1 MWNKRILTLKT
12 SLMNEIKLSWTF
24 TCLTV
29 HWSEIYSKNLEI
41 KIILVFHI
49 NLHNLSKT
57 CHYFLIFAILSKVIT
72 IIRRTTL

>member
-24 TCLTV
+24 ICLTV

-41 KIILVFHI
+41 NGGFDI
-49 NLHNLSKT
+49 NYNDIGEKSAK
-57 CHYFLIFAILSKVIT
+57 
-72 IIRRTTL
+72 

>member
-41 KIILVFHI
+41 NGGFHI
-49 NLHNLSKT
+49 NYNDIASNLLWLLADQKQG
-57 CHYFLIFAILSKVIT
+57 YKQLEKYDFY
-72 IIRRTTL
+72 